1 MVWDGVENR
10 MKRMS
15 NTIMILGEVL
25 GDVFPEQTIIGGA
38 PYNVARHCHA
48 FGLDVHLLTAVGN
61 DALGERI
68 LAEMQDKGLSI
79 AGVQQSATLPSGQVM
94 VHLGAHGHRFEILD
108 QQAYDDMQW
117 SPVEALTTQH
127 PPRLVYLGS
136 LALRHASMQAL
147 ADQWLNMCTATVFCD
162 INLRAPWYDAQS
174 LRQVLQAA
182 DILKINHEEL
192 PEVCKLLGLPG
203 SPDINELARQLL
215 MVFGLSEMFV
225 TCGEQGSFWLDAY
238 GNGFRAPPMKLQTP
252 FVDSVGAGDAYT
264 AVVIRGLL
272 AGWSRQTMLTRAAWF
287 AASICGIRGAVPA
300 EADFY
305 DDFL

>member
-1 MVWDGVENR
+1 
-10 MKRMS
+10 MS
-15 NTIMILGEVL
+15 NSIMILGEVL

-48 FGLDVHLLTAVGN
+48 FGAQVHLLTAVGR

-68 LAEMQDKGLSI
+68 LAEMQQCGLSVE
-79 AGVQQSATLPSGQVM
+79 GVQQSDHLPTGQVM
-94 VHLGAHGHRFEILD
+94 VHLEPHGHRFEILD
-108 QQAYDDMQW
+108 QQAYDDVQW
-117 SPVEALTTQH
+117 PPVAALTAQH
-127 PPRLVYLGS
+127 PPRLVYIGS
-136 LALRHASMQAL
+136 LALRHAPMQAL
-147 ADQWLNMCTATVFCD
+147 AAQWLKLCTGTVFCD
-162 INLRAPWYDAQS
+162 INLRAPWYDADS
-174 LRQVLQAA
+174 LRLVLQAA

-192 PEVCKLLGLPG
+192 PEVCALLGLPVLADLND
-203 SPDINELARQLL
+203 SARQLL

-238 GNGFRAPPMKLQTP
+238 GNGFRAPPMQLQVP

-300 EADFY
+300 QADFY